1 MMYYCIKNVFK
12 QYILILPIF
21 LLHFS
26 NRPGGI
32 PAKNAKGEN
41 VLLFLGIIDI
51 LQSFRLKKK
60 LEHAWKSVLHDGV
73 ILFIIF
79 LLFI

>member
-1 MMYYCIKNVFK
+1 MVN
-12 QYILILPIF
+12 QYFIMLPIF
-21 LLHFS
+21 VFNLS

-73 ILFIIF
+73 ILFLI
-79 LLFI
+79 LLLLM

>member
-1 MMYYCIKNVFK
+1 MCISARCLIIFVILNFK
-12 QYILILPIF
+12 ILITCAF
-21 LLHFS
+21 VF
-26 NRPGGI
+26 RPGGI
-32 PAKNAKGEN
+32 PAKNAKGEH

-73 ILFIIF
+73 KIIH
-79 LLFI
+79 LV